1 MYSGSHLIHV
11 DDSPWNITASEDQD
25 NDNQNPGNSLVS
37 LLPGGGLGDASGRHG
52 DEPVDVTVDCTEDKE
67 GDEHHHHKVGNEN
80 VVSAVTETFSHCSR
94 ANRNFARRLKT
105 FVDDHFLTFTGEVE
119 NLSLVHFQTS
129 LKFIKPGD
137 VENSSEEN
145 YREDVRQT

>member
-1 MYSGSHLIHV
+1 MYSCSYLIHV

-37 LLPGGGLGDASGRHG
+37 LLPGAGLGDASGRYG

-80 VVSAVTETFSHCSR
+80 VVSAVTETFSHFSW
-94 ANRNFARRLKT
+94 ANGNFARKLRT
-105 FVDDHFLTFTGEVE
+105 SIDVHFQTFTGEVKH
-119 NLSLVHFQTS
+119 LSFVHFQTS
-129 LKFIKPGD
+129 L
-137 VENSSEEN
+137 
-145 YREDVRQT
+145 